1 MATFFKFDGSQT
13 EIQPENGR
21 NFELEELYRLLGC
34 DTIEIITIADGD
46 DEVLVIDE
54 DAKIKPEF
62 LKTYNRDLS
71 NLAGYNLFGNALR
84 CKRSEVE

>member
-1 MATFFKFDGSQT
+1 M
-13 EIQPENGR
+13 NGH
-21 NFELEELYRLLGC
+21 NFQLRELYQLLHC
-34 DTIEIITIADGD
+34 ETIEIIKIADGD
-46 DEVLVIDE
+46 DEVLVVDE
-54 DAKIKPEF
+54 DAKMKSEF